1 MESKNPHV
9 ALGEK
14 YARDVIASRI
24 VACKW
29 VRLACERHFRDKKRK
44 DWRWKF
50 DAQRAECVMYF
61 MELFPH
67 TKGKWAANNEP
78 FVLQPW
84 QCFLVLSIFGWIDR
98 RNKNIRRFIR
108 ALLMVPRKNGK
119 SDTAARIGNHMFAND
134 GEFGAEVYSGA
145 TSEKQAH
152 EVFGPAHK
160 MADRTKEFQEEY
172 GVEVRASN
180 LFIPSNGSKFEPV
193 IGKPGDGASPSCA
206 ITDEYHEHLDDTL
219 LDTMETGMGARE
231 RPLSL
236 IVTTAGDNLSGPCY
250 ALQKELEK
258 ILEGTV
264 ENERFWGVVY
274 TIDEDD
280 AWDTEAA
287 QKKANPNY
295 GISVGSDFLAG
306 KLHEAKHNARK
317 QGVYKTKHLNVWVG
331 ALQAYFNMQAW
342 HRCAKLGIHPEDFK
356 GKPLFVGMDLASKID
371 IAAVYLLFKLDP
383 THYAGFGRF
392 YVPESQ
398 IVQTKADTS
407 EPQKKHYGTNE
418 HYAGWAENGHL
429 IVTGGQITDF
439 DQIEKDVAEIHETYG
454 ITELAFDPAQS
465 PMLATHLMETHQ
477 IPLVEMKTN
486 IPNCSEPMKMLDGF
500 ILAEDK
506 QFQHNGDP
514 VMTWMMSNVVC
525 SQRLL
530 LKDLA
535 FPEKE
540 KPENKIDGPV
550 AAISAMNRALA
561 YKMPEASVYET
572 RGALII

>member
-1 MESKNPHV
+1 MESKNPHIR
-9 ALGEK
+9 LGEK

-50 DAQRAECVMYF
+50 EPERAERVMYF

-67 TKGKWAANNEP
+67 TKGKWAADKEL
-78 FVLQPW
+78 FMLQPW
-84 QCFLVLSIFGWIDR
+84 QCFLVLCLFGWVDKN
-98 RNKNIRRFIR
+98 NKKIRRFTR
-108 ALLMVPRKNGK
+108 GLLMVPRKNGK
-119 SDTAARIGNHMFAND
+119 SDTAARIGLHMFAND
-134 GEFGAEVYSGA
+134 GEFGAEIYSGA
-145 TSEKQAH
+145 TSEKQAW
-152 EVFGPAHK
+152 EVFGPANK
-160 MADRTKEFQEEY
+160 MAARTREFQEEY

-180 LFIPSNGSKFEPV
+180 LFVPSNGSKFEPV

-206 ITDEYHEHLDDTL
+206 ITDEYHEHADDTL

-264 ENERFWGVVY
+264 ENERFWGINF
-274 TIDEDD
+274 TIDDEDQ
-280 AWDTEAA
+280 WDTEAA
-287 QKKANPNY
+287 QRKANPNY
-295 GISVGSDFLAG
+295 GISVGADFLAG

-342 HRCAKLGIHPEDFK
+342 HRCAKIGLQPEDFK

-371 IAAVYLLFKLDP
+371 IAAVYLLFKIDQ
-383 THYAGFGRF
+383 THYVGFGSF
-392 YVPESQ
+392 YIPESQ
-398 IVQTKADTS
+398 IVNAAEPAKPNTK
-407 EPQKKHYGTNE
+407 PVNNE

-439 DQIEKDVAEIHETYG
+439 DQIEKDVAEIHKTYG
-454 ITELAFDPAQS
+454 IQELAFDPAQS
-465 PMLATHLMETHQ
+465 PMLATHLMELHQ
-477 IPLVEMKTN
+477 IPLIEMRTN
-486 IPNCSEPMKMLDGF
+486 VANCSEPMKMLDGF
-500 ILAEDK
+500 VLSEEK

-525 SQRLL
+525 PQRLL

-540 KPENKIDGPV
+540 KAENKIDGPV
-550 AAISAMNRALA
+550 ALISAMNRALA
-561 YKMPEASVYET
+561 YQIPAGSVYES
-572 RGALII
+572 RGVLVL